1 MPPTVPPMAL
11 TRHPQTHIDV
21 ERSVVDGGAAR
32 EDQGDTRELL
42 GAHRPPAH
50 CVRIA

>member
-1 MPPTVPPMAL
+1 MAL
-11 TRHPQTHIDV
+11 TRHPQTHIDL

-32 EDQGDTRELL
+32 QDQGDTWELS

>member
-1 MPPTVPPMAL
+1 MAL
-11 TRHPQTHIDV
+11 TQHPQTHIDV
-21 ERSVVDGGAAR
+21 ERSVVDGGAAL
-32 EDQGDTRELL
+32 EDQGDTWQLL